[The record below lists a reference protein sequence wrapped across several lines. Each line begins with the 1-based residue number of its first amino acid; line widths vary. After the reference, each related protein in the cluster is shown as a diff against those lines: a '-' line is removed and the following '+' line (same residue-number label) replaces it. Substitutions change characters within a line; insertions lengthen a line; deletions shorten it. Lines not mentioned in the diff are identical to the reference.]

1 MLRKLLRY
9 FVLPLVV
16 LVAVVFGQAYVR
28 NVELRADLPPVTEV
42 GGGVSVLIVLSAA
55 QTLTLREGVAHPTGF
70 FLNELSEP
78 LAHLLAAGYAVE
90 FASPG
95 GRPPQVDAHSVTFLA
110 GDARDRALA
119 LIAAQPL
126 DSPHALEDLSEAQLR
141 RFVGVFI
148 PGGHA
153 PMQDLHADPALGRVL
168 AHFHAAGK
176 PTAALCHG
184 PAALLSAPRV
194 DGQWIYAGYRMTGF
208 PRYTE
213 RALELFGALDGHM
226 PFYLDEALTQAGA
239 AYTTTFPPVIPRVIR
254 DRELLTGQDP
264 YAADRLGARFVHML
278 RLYQQ
283 RGGVVDWHAPA

>member
-9 FVLPLVV
+9 FVVPLVL
-16 LVAVVFGQAYVR
+16 LVALVFGQAYVR
-28 NVELRADLPPVTEV
+28 NLELRPDLPAVAAS
-42 GGGVSVLIVLSAA
+42 GGGAPVLIVLSAA
-55 QTLTLREGVAHPTGF
+55 HTLTLREGGAHPTGF

-95 GRPPQVDAHSVTFLA
+95 GRPPQVDAQSVKFLA
-110 GDARDRALA
+110 ADARDQALA
-119 LIAAQPL
+119 MIAAQPL
-126 DSPHALEDLSEAQLR
+126 DSPHALEDLSEAQLQ
-141 RFVGVFI
+141 RFVGVFV

-184 PAALLSAPRV
+184 PAALLSAPMV
-194 DGQWIYAGYRMTGF
+194 DGQWTYAGYSMTGF

-213 RALELFGALDGHM
+213 RALELFGAIDGHV
-226 PFYLDEALTQAGA
+226 PFYLDEALTRAGA

-254 DRELLTGQDP
+254 DRELVTGQDP
-264 YAADRLGARFVHML
+264 YAADRLGAKFVHML

-283 RGGVVDWHAPA
+283 RGGVVDWNAPA

>member
-9 FVLPLVV
+9 FVIPLVL

-28 NVELRADLPPVTEV
+28 NLELRADLPAVTA
-42 GGGVSVLIVLSAA
+42 GGGGAPVLIVLSAA
-55 QTLTLREGVAHPTGF
+55 HTLTLREGGAHPTGF

-95 GRPPQVDAHSVTFLA
+95 GRPPQVDAQSVKFLA
-110 GDARDRALA
+110 ADARDQALA
-119 LIAAQPL
+119 MIAAQPL
-126 DSPHALEDLSEAQLR
+126 DSPHALEDLSDAQLQ
-141 RFVGVFI
+141 RFVGVFV

-153 PMQDLHADPALGRVL
+153 PMQDLYADPALGRVL

-184 PAALLSAPRV
+184 PAALLSAPTV
-194 DGQWIYAGYRMTGF
+194 DGQWTYAGYRMTGF

-213 RALELFGALDGHM
+213 RALELFGAIDGHV

-239 AYTTTFPPVIPRVIR
+239 AYTTTFPPVIARVIR
-254 DRELLTGQDP
+254 DRELVTGQDP
-264 YAADRLGARFVHML
+264 YAADRLGAKFVHML

-283 RGGVVDWHAPA
+283 RGGVVDWNAPA

>member
-1 MLRKLLRY
+1 MRKFLRY

>member
-1 MLRKLLRY
+1 MLRKVLRY
-9 FVLPLVV
+9 LVLPLAVI
-16 LVAVVFGQAYVR
+16 VAVVFGQAYVR
-28 NVELRADLPPVTEV
+28 NVELRADLPPVA
-42 GGGVSVLIVLSAA
+42 GGGGGASVLIVLSAA
-55 QTLTLREGVAHPTGF
+55 QTLTLREGGAHPTGF

-95 GRPPQVDAHSVTFLA
+95 GRPPRVDAHSVEFLV
-110 GDARDRALA
+110 GDARVQALA

-126 DSPHALEDLSEAQLR
+126 DSPHALEDLSEAHLE
-141 RFVGVFI
+141 RFIGVFV

-168 AHFHAAGK
+168 AHFHSSGK

-184 PAALLSAPRV
+184 PAALLSAPIV
-194 DGQWIYAGYRMTGF
+194 DGQWTYAGYRMTGF

-213 RALELFGALDGHM
+213 RALELFGVIDGHV
-226 PFYLDEALTQAGA
+226 PFYLDEALTDAGA
-239 AYTTTFPPVIPRVIR
+239 VYTTTFPPIIPRVIR
-254 DRELLTGQDP
+254 DRELVTGQDP
-264 YAADRLGARFVHML
+264 YAAERLGAKFVHML

-283 RGGVVDWHAPA
+283 LGGNVDWSAPA

>member
-213 RALELFGALDGHM
+213 RALELIGALDGHL

>member
-28 NVELRADLPPVTEV
+28 NVEFRADLPPVTEV
-42 GGGVSVLIVLSAA
+42 GGGASVLIVVSAA
-55 QTLTLREGVAHPTGF
+55 QTLTLREGVEHPTGF

>member
-9 FVLPLVV
+9 FVVPLVL
-16 LVAVVFGQAYVR
+16 LVALVFGQAYVR
-28 NVELRADLPPVTEV
+28 NLELRPDLPAVAAS
-42 GGGVSVLIVLSAA
+42 GGGAPVLIVLSAA
-55 QTLTLREGVAHPTGF
+55 NTLTLREGGAHPTGF

-95 GRPPQVDAHSVTFLA
+95 GRPPQVDAQSVKFLA
-110 GDARDRALA
+110 ADARNQALA
-119 LIAAQPL
+119 MIAAQPL
-126 DSPHALEDLSEAQLR
+126 DSPHALEDLSEAKLQ
-141 RFVGVFI
+141 RFVGVFV

-184 PAALLSAPRV
+184 PAALLSAPMV
-194 DGQWIYAGYRMTGF
+194 DGQWTYAGYRMTGF

-213 RALELFGALDGHM
+213 RALELFGAIDGHV

-254 DRELLTGQDP
+254 DRELVTGQDP
-264 YAADRLGARFVHML
+264 YAADRLGAKFVHML

-283 RGGVVDWHAPA
+283 RGGVVDWNAPA